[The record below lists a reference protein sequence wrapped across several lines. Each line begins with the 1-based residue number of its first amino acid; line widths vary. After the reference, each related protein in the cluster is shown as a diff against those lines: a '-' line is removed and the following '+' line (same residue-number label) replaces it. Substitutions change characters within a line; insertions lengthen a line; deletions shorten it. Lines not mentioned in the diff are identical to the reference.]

1 MGLSTS
7 PLNIVIIL
15 PDKVT
20 VIKSEVRSRKKVD
33 STIDKEENRTLTEYF
48 LKLIKF
54 FN

>member
-7 PLNIVIIL
+7 PVNIVIIL
-15 PDKVT
+15 GDKAT
-20 VIKSEVRSRKKVD
+20 LIKSEVCSRKKVD
-33 STIDKEENRTLTEYF
+33 STIDKKENRTLTEYF